1 MKNDKVTFQFIS
13 EPTDVNYGGKVHGGE
28 VMKWIDQAAYACA
41 TGWAQNYC
49 VTVYVGGIRF
59 YRPIAIGAMVRVD
72 AKVIMTGRTSIHI
85 AVDIFSKALIGDE
98 FQKTSHC
105 VIVFVSTDDNGKP
118 IPVKKFIPETE
129 EQLEMH
135 NYANKLVELRKDIE
149 DEMKRFREES
159 SYED

>member
-1 MKNDKVTFQFIS
+1 MENEKITFRFIS

-59 YRPIAIGAMVRVD
+59 YRPISIGALVQVD

-85 AVDIFSKALIGDE
+85 AVDIYSKALIGE
-98 FQKTSHC
+98 ELKKTSHC
-105 VIVFVSTDDNGKP
+105 VIVFVSTNDEGE
-118 IPVKKFIPETE
+118 PVPVRKFVPETE
-129 EQLEMH
+129 EQKEMQE
-135 NYANKLVELRKDIE
+135 YAEKLVELRRSIDE
-149 DEMKRFREES
+149 EMKRFME
-159 SYED
+159 

>member
-1 MKNDKVTFQFIS
+1 MDNSKMTFQFIS

-59 YRPIAIGAMVRVD
+59 YHPISIGALVKVD

-85 AVDIFSKALIGDE
+85 AVDIYSRDLIGEE
-98 FQKTSHC
+98 FKKTSHC
-105 VIVFVSTDDNGKP
+105 VIVFVSTNEEGNP
-118 IPVKKFIPETE
+118 IPVPTYTPVTTQDK
-129 EQLEMH
+129 EMH
-135 NYANKLVELRKDIE
+135 EYASKLVEKRKAVE
-149 DEMKRFREES
+149 EEMKRFRE
-159 SYED
+159 